1 LLTIDRQS
9 RVPIYRQIE
18 NYFVRRIRSREL
30 APGAVIPRAVDLAEN
45 LGISHLT
52 VRQCYKRLAEQRL
65 VNPIRGK
72 GTFVARD
79 ESSQQQTLGVAVP
92 GEFFRS
98 QGGSGVYTAIAERL
112 HNLAR
117 EDGRMV
123 KLLVCTTPYLQQVG
137 GHLNEHDLRQ
147 LRDEAMAGL
156 FVCGTHLPPTLRAE
170 YKQRGVRAVGVPG
183 VSEGVDAYVT
193 ADQDSAIS
201 TPIRYAQAQGRRRP
215 GILYLDL
222 EADHR
227 SRQQRLIEALGR
239 QGFDPD
245 PAQVVGVSHAS
256 MASGQFA
263 TEHLLRTRPQVDAII
278 CYDDLLTHG
287 VCAACIR
294 AQLRVPEQVLLV
306 SHVNRNITPP
316 YLLPVA
322 RVSLDVDR
330 MTEMAYE
337 KMRCLLDGRPADS
350 IADTVRP
357 TLIPEHVPDTGGVE
371 MALTLT

>member
-1 LLTIDRQS
+1 MLTIDRQS

-18 NYFVRRIRSREL
+18 DYFVRRIRSREL
-30 APGAVIPRAVDLAEN
+30 APGTVMPRAVDLAEN
-45 LGISHLT
+45 LGVSHLT

-72 GTFVARD
+72 GTFVAD
-79 ESSQQQTLGVAVP
+79 EQPHRQTLGVAVP

-98 QGGSGVYTAIAERL
+98 QGSSGVYTAIAERL

-123 KLLVCTTPYLQQVG
+123 RLLVCTTPYLQQVS

-156 FVCGTHLPPTLRAE
+156 FVCGTHLPRALQAE
-170 YKQRGVRAVGVPG
+170 YKQRGVWTVGVPG
-183 VSEGVDAYVT
+183 ASEEVDAYVT
-193 ADQDSAIS
+193 ADQDSAVS
-201 TPIRYAQAQGRRRP
+201 TPIRYAQTQGRRRP
-215 GILYLDL
+215 GMLYLDL
-222 EADHR
+222 EADHAG
-227 SRQQRLIEALGR
+227 RQQRLIEALR
-239 QGFDPD
+239 DHGFDPD

-256 MASGQFA
+256 MAGGQFA
-263 TEHLLRTRPQVDAII
+263 AEHLLGIRPEVDAII

-294 AQLRVPEQVLLV
+294 HDLRVPDRVLLI

-322 RVSLDVDR
+322 RVSLDIDR
-330 MTEMAYE
+330 MTEVAYE
-337 KMRCLLDGRPADS
+337 KMRCLLDGRPADP
-350 IADTVRP
+350 IAQTVRP
-357 TLIPEHVPDTGGVE
+357 TLIPEHVSDTGGID